1 MRSQCRGHPLPRLS
15 RSLHT
20 LLPFSPFF
28 FCNRI
33 DSRFN
38 FEAER
43 RITRR
48 ADTVWPYLHRSF
60 DGLIDWSVSLRRSKW
75 NNGSVYPTALSSFL
89 LRQLFAEFECF
100 INAWWTRL
108 IFYIIYIFS
117 LFLLLVFNDG
127 FWNDVLHLLWIKL
140 DSCNWLENCMI
151 MEKFWRIWKFEFGK
165 IGKDES
171 LVYFNFVSYMK
182 VIRKVIDI
190 FVN

>member
-1 MRSQCRGHPLPRLS
+1 MS
-15 RSLHT
+15 RSSPST
-20 LLPFSPFF
+20 PIAFSSHLSSIFTFFF

-108 IFYIIYIFS
+108 IFYTYIFS
-117 LFLLLVFNDG
+117 LFLLLIFNDG
-127 FWNDVLHLLWIKL
+127 FWNDVFVF
-140 DSCNWLENCMI
+140 I
-151 MEKFWRIWKFEFGK
+151 M
-165 IGKDES
+165 D
-171 LVYFNFVSYMK
+171 
-182 VIRKVIDI
+182 
-190 FVN
+190 

>member
-1 MRSQCRGHPLPRLS
+1 MS
-15 RSLHT
+15 RSSPST
-20 LLPFSPFF
+20 PIAFSSHLSSIFTFFF

-108 IFYIIYIFS
+108 IFYIYILFCSCFWFLMTVFGTMCCIYYG
-117 LFLLLVFNDG
+117 LV
-127 FWNDVLHLLWIKL
+127 
-140 DSCNWLENCMI
+140 
-151 MEKFWRIWKFEFGK
+151 R
-165 IGKDES
+165 
-171 LVYFNFVSYMK
+171 
-182 VIRKVIDI
+182 
-190 FVN
+190 